1 MKERFIE
8 LRKTL
13 GLTMEEFGKRLGV
26 TRSAISNI
34 ESGRRGITE
43 QMIVAAC
50 REFNASDTW
59 IRNGEG
65 EMLLE
70 EPGNDIDA
78 LARHYELNELETILL
93 RKFLSL
99 SDAQRKAVNNF
110 ILDVFSEF
118 SESSETHEE
127 RTETHSCVPDP
138 SEATN
143 EEKLAAY
150 QEFLETKK
158 KAEAK

>member
-8 LRKTL
+8 LRKSL

-43 QMIVAAC
+43 QMVVAAC
-50 REFNASDTW
+50 REFNASEDW

-65 EMLLE
+65 DMFLE
-70 EPGNDIDA
+70 EPGNDIEA
-78 LARHYELNELETILL
+78 LAKHYELNELETILL

-99 SDAQRKAVNNF
+99 SDAQRKAVNTF

-118 SESSETHEE
+118 SETHEE
-127 RTETHSCVPDP
+127 RKETHECVTDP
-138 SEATN
+138 SEATE